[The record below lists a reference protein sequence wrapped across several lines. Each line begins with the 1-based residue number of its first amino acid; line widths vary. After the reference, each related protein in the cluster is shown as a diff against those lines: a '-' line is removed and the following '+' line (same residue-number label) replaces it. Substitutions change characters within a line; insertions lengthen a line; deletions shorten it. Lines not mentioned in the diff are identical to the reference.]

1 MKKGIWRRRAFAFL
15 VAVAMVIPQGVYAAE
30 TGENEA
36 PKDVVTDEVPEKV
49 HVDGCTLA
57 PDHEGDCV
65 TAPERVHEEG
75 CTLAPDHEGDCVTE
89 PARVHEEGC
98 TLAPDHEGD
107 CVTEPEESTE
117 EPERVHEDGC
127 VLPSDH
133 EGECEVEEKEEM
145 PAKAPLAEGTIYV
158 SSTGDDET
166 ADGSEGQ
173 PYASLAAAVAAAQD
187 GATIVVMDNITVT
200 ECARIEDKNITINGN
215 GNTITRGEGFATI
228 SDNYRS
234 WYNPAMIEVTT
245 PLEQGATLR
254 LENIILD
261 DAGRHSRVDKDLGD
275 IVENTIFGQATN
287 TTGDNTK
294 IVQDAIVAAYG
305 TDNATAEIILDEG
318 TVLKDFGGMSA
329 VRVTGGATLTMKEK
343 SKICDEAVTNR
354 EKGDTGSIGPVGA
367 VWVQGTTAIME
378 KDAVIDNVVGRAFC
392 VDGTTGDGVSING
405 IISDIKADTDMWQGT
420 TGIAV
425 HGRGDSDIVLKADC
439 QIKDFNVNA
448 SQGSAVGIYGS
459 DLDMQDGATIDNIK
473 GISAVY
479 MDDLNNDYKHKALIN
494 GVVSNVENNP
504 VMRSWYGHIEIGS
517 TGVVKDCV
525 SKENALKDGQV
536 LYTNNGSR
544 YTIKGQIIDN
554 KGTAIYIANQS
565 GARPEVT
572 MEEGAVISGTK
583 TAAFIGGVAVRVNN
597 GSLFTMNGGTISNN
611 TTGVQVSGKEEARF
625 YDVEFIMNGGTISDN
640 GTGIS
645 YTIAGKSK
653 VELNAGAII
662 RNRTSYQISATG
674 GSAKDANE
682 YIFIAPGV
690 LQGNKSVNL
699 NFGSITLDD
708 NYPAVSFGQPNNT
721 PKIDVQEAATVKG
734 QEKNEDWKVA
744 GSGLWFRTQESSDLH
759 FTVNRPY
766 SVDKGIG
773 LYAAYV
779 PVSEDGTAVTGDVT
793 FVELENKEKIDITLK
808 GLTQGQ
814 AYALYFVTTGV
825 YYLTVTPADL
835 TIYMGGE
842 DGYEGIVV
850 DNEGHI
856 KTSNS
861 LPEPGFI
868 FDLPKGITDAGTITF
883 KEINSGKTW
892 IVVPYDGKSD
902 RVYKLVPAEKQDPV
916 RVEFTKA
923 DGTKVVSDQ
932 FKVGDALNQTLD
944 MSIYKGNV
952 GDVRVFVNNVEQT
965 GVQIKNQTG
974 KLHVRGTTSQVEYA
988 DISEQPNLSEGK
1000 PAVTAE
1006 ATTTFTINEG
1016 DVLASKEGVALLFD
1030 GIIENTTSESNR
1042 SNLLKERA
1050 KEELQNSYDNYAFDL
1065 KYLDLVDRHN
1075 GNTWVKASND
1085 VTVYWPYP
1093 EGTDK
1098 TTDFELL
1105 HFEDLHRDMSSNEV
1119 AGDIANC
1126 TVNPVTFTKLDD
1138 HIEFKIG
1145 SGGFSPFALVW
1156 EGEESEGGGSSSGG
1170 GHTSNT
1176 YYVRYHNDDETEK
1189 DGKFIPG
1196 ETVTVK
1202 GNVFTAPVGKTLAGW
1217 SLEEDGK
1224 VDYKVG
1230 DTFRMPGSSVD
1241 LYAVWKDAE
1250 TESHSAYISGYP
1262 DGTVGPDKTITRA
1275 EAATMFYNLLADK
1288 TGDAKTFTDIPAN
1301 QWYAKAVMT
1310 LAGKG
1315 VISGY
1320 PDGTFKPDASITRA
1334 EFVTMAMNFA
1344 NAEKGTACSF
1354 PDVPQ
1359 NMWYY
1364 GAIAGAT
1371 QNGWI
1376 SGYPDGTFGPDRYI
1390 TRAEVTSVINRME
1403 NRAADMSFMLDH
1415 LDELRT
1421 FSDLSFGHWAYGSM
1435 MEAANGHDYT
1445 RADENCYESWVDIH

>member
-1 MKKGIWRRRAFAFL
+1 MKKGLWKRRAFAFL
-15 VAVAMVIPQGVYAAE
+15 VAAAMVIPQGVYAAE

-36 PKDVVTDEVPEKV
+36 SENAITEEVLERVHEEGCILAPDHEGNCVTTPTENVEETQPEKV
-49 HVDGCTLA
+49 HVEGCILA

-65 TAPERVHEEG
+65 TEQESVHEEG
-75 CTLAPDHEGDCVTE
+75 CTLAPDHEGDCVTA
-89 PARVHEEGC
+89 PAEK
-98 TLAPDHEGD
+98 
-107 CVTEPEESTE
+107 TEDEQ
-117 EPERVHEDGC
+117 PEREHEDGC
-127 VLPSDH
+127 ILPSDH
-133 EGECEVEEKEEM
+133 EGECEVEEM
-145 PAKAPLAEGTIYV
+145 PLRAPKA
-158 SSTGDDET
+158 GDTLTVGENGNYD
-166 ADGSEGQ
+166 
-173 PYASLAAAVAAAQD
+173 SLAAAVAEANESEETD
-187 GATIVVMDNITVT
+187 ITIELLSDIDAT
-200 ECARIEDKNITINGN
+200 ECARLTDNAGVHKNITINGK
-215 GNTITRGEGFATI
+215 GHTITRGDEFKTI
-228 SDNYRS
+228 SDNNRS
-234 WYNPAMIEVTT
+234 WYNPAMIEVTV
-245 PLEQGATLR
+245 PKGKGVTLR
-254 LENIILD
+254 LENIVLD
-261 DAGRHSRVDKDLGD
+261 DAGLHEGAIFAQADK
-275 IVENTIFGQATN
+275 N
-287 TTGDNTK
+287 DNTAK
-294 IVQDAIVAAYG
+294 VQDAIVAAYG
-305 TDNATAEIILDEG
+305 TPNATAEIILGEG
-318 TVLKDFGGMSA
+318 AILKDFGGMSA
-329 VRVTGGATLTMKEK
+329 VRVTGGATLTME
-343 SKICDEAVTNR
+343 SGSEIYDDNIDDR
-354 EKGDTGSIGPVGA
+354 INGDKGSNGPAGA
-367 VWVQGTTAIME
+367 VWVQGTHVVMNE
-378 KDAVIDNVVGRAFC
+378 DAEIHDVVGRAFY
-392 VDGTTGDGVSING
+392 VDGGSAEING
-405 IISDIKADTDMWQGT
+405 IISNIKADTDMWQGI

-425 HGRGDSDIVLKADC
+425 HGRGESNITLKSEC
-439 QIKDFNVNA
+439 QIINFDANA
-448 SQGSAVGIYGS
+448 SQGSLLGMYAS
-459 DLDMQDGATIDNIK
+459 NLDMQDGSIIENIK
-473 GISAVY
+473 GIGAVY
-479 MDDLNNDYKHKALIN
+479 MDDMGKDYSHKALIN
-494 GVVSNVENNP
+494 GTVSNVENNP
-504 VMRSWYGHIEIGS
+504 VMRSWYGHIEIGP

-525 SKENALKDGQV
+525 SEDGWKDGQV

-544 YTIKGQIIDN
+544 YTIRGRIINN

-565 GARPEVT
+565 GGRPEVV

-583 TAAFIGGVAVRVNN
+583 GAGLLGSGVAVRVNN
-597 GSLFTMNGGTISNN
+597 GSLFTMNGGTIEKNGVGVEVTGKTGFKGVQFVMNGGTISNN
-611 TTGVQVSGKEEARF
+611 TSGVKYTVTGESIVQL
-625 YDVEFIMNGGTISDN
+625 NGGTISDN
-640 GTGIS
+640 G
-645 YTIAGKSK
+645 
-653 VELNAGAII
+653 
-662 RNRTSYQISATG
+662 TSYQISATG

-682 YIFIAPGV
+682 NIFIASDV
-690 LQGNKSVNL
+690 LQGKKSVYL
-699 NFGSITLDD
+699 SFGTITLDD
-708 NYPAVSFGQPNNT
+708 TYPAVSLGQPNSTLKNS
-721 PKIDVQEAATVKG
+721 VQGAATAKG
-734 QEKNEDWKVA
+734 QEKNEVWQIA
-744 GSGLWFRTQESSDLH
+744 GSGLWFRTQESSDFH

-766 SVDKGIG
+766 SVYKGIG
-773 LYAAYV
+773 LYVAYV
-779 PVSEDGTAVTGDVT
+779 PVSEDGTTVTSDVT
-793 FVELENKEKIDITLK
+793 FVELENKENIDITLN
-808 GLTQGQ
+808 GLTPGQ

-842 DGYEGIVV
+842 DGYEGTVV
-850 DNEGHI
+850 DDEGHI

-868 FDLPKGITDAGTITF
+868 FDLPKGITDAGKITF
-883 KEINSGKTW
+883 KESDSGKTW
-892 IVVPYDGKSD
+892 TVEPYDGVSD
-902 RVYKLVPAEKQDPV
+902 HVYKLVPATNQDPV

-923 DGTKVVSDQ
+923 DGSKVISDQ
-932 FKVGDALNQTLD
+932 FNVGEALNQTLD
-944 MSIYKGNV
+944 MSIYKGDV
-952 GDVRVFVNNVEQT
+952 GDIRVWVDNVEKT

-988 DISEQPNLSEGK
+988 DISEQPTLSEGK

-1006 ATTTFTINEG
+1006 AGTKFTINEG
-1016 DVLASKEGVALLFD
+1016 DVLASEEGIALLFD
-1030 GIIENTTSESNR
+1030 GIIENTASESNR

-1050 KEELQNSYDNYAFDL
+1050 KEELQNAYDNYAFDL

-1085 VTVYWPYP
+1085 VTIYWPYP

-1105 HFEDLHRDMSSNEV
+1105 HFEDLHRDMSSNDV

-1126 TVNPVTFTKLDD
+1126 TVSPVTFTKLDD

-1156 EGEESEGGGSSSGG
+1156 EGEESDGGSSSGG
-1170 GHTSNT
+1170 SHTSNT

-1202 GNVFTAPVGKTLAGW
+1202 GNVFTAPVGKVLAGW

-1288 TGDAKTFTDIPAN
+1288 TGDAKTFTDVPAN

-1403 NRAADMSFMLDH
+1403 NRAADMSFMMDH

-1445 RADENCYESWVDIH
+1445 RADQNSYESWVDIH

>member
-1 MKKGIWRRRAFAFL
+1 MKKGLWKRRAFAFL
-15 VAVAMVIPQGVYAAE
+15 VAAAMVIPQGVYAAE

-36 PKDVVTDEVPEKV
+36 SENAITEEVLERVHEEGCILAPDHEGNCVTTPTENVEETQPEKV
-49 HVDGCTLA
+49 HVEGCILAPDHEGDCVTEQESVHEDGCTLA

-65 TAPERVHEEG
+65 TAPAEK
-75 CTLAPDHEGDCVTE
+75 
-89 PARVHEEGC
+89 
-98 TLAPDHEGD
+98 
-107 CVTEPEESTE
+107 TE
-117 EPERVHEDGC
+117 EEQPEREHEDGC
-127 VLPSDH
+127 ILPSDH
-133 EGECEVEEKEEM
+133 EGECEVEEM
-145 PAKAPLAEGTIYV
+145 PLRAPKA
-158 SSTGDDET
+158 GDTLTVGENGDY
-166 ADGSEGQ
+166 D
-173 PYASLAAAVAAAQD
+173 SLAAAVAEANKSQETD
-187 GATIVVMDNITVT
+187 ITIELLNDIDAT
-200 ECARIEDKNITINGN
+200 ECARITDEAEVHKNITINGN
-215 GNTITRGEGFATI
+215 GNTITRGEDFKTI
-228 SDNYRS
+228 QDDARS
-234 WYNPAMIEVTT
+234 TYNPAMIEVTA
-245 PLEQGATLR
+245 PQGKGVTLR
-254 LENIILD
+254 LENIFLD
-261 DAGRHSRVDKDLGD
+261 DAGKHEGEVFAQAISGDVPEGEVKDN
-275 IVENTIFGQATN
+275 V
-287 TTGDNTK
+287 K
-294 IVQDAIVAAYG
+294 YVQDAIVAGYG
-305 TDNATAEIILDEG
+305 NGNDTAEIILGEG
-318 TVLKDFGGMSA
+318 AVLKNFGGMSA
-329 VRVTGGATLTMKEK
+329 VRVTGGATLTMESG
-343 SKICDEAVTNR
+343 SKICDDTVTDR
-354 EKGDTGSIGPVGA
+354 IKGDTGSNGSAGA
-367 VWVQGTTAIME
+367 VWVQGTHVDME
-378 KDAVIDNVVGRAFC
+378 KDAKIYDVTGRAFY
-392 VDGTTGDGVSING
+392 VDGGSADIDG
-405 IISDIKADTDMWQGT
+405 IISNIKADKDMWQGMA
-420 TGIAV
+420 GIAV

-439 QIKDFNVNA
+439 QVKDFNVNA
-448 SQGSAVGIYGS
+448 SQGSVVGMYGS
-459 DLDMQDGATIDNIK
+459 DLDMKDGATIDNIK

-479 MDDLNNDYKHKALIN
+479 MDDFNNDYQHKALIN
-494 GVVSNVENNP
+494 GTVSNVENNP
-504 VMRSWYGHIEIGS
+504 VMRSWYGHIEIGP

-525 SKENALKDGQV
+525 SEDGWKDGQV

-544 YTIKGQIIDN
+544 YTIRGHIINN

-565 GARPEVT
+565 GGRPEVV

-583 TAAFIGGVAVRVNN
+583 SAALLGSGVAVRVNN
-597 GSLFTMNGGTISNN
+597 GSLFTMNGGTIEKNGVGVEV
-611 TTGVQVSGKEEARF
+611 TGKTGFKGVQFV
-625 YDVEFIMNGGTISDN
+625 MNGGTISNNTSGVKYTVTGESIVQLNGGAISDN
-640 GTGIS
+640 G
-645 YTIAGKSK
+645 
-653 VELNAGAII
+653 
-662 RNRTSYQISATG
+662 TSYQISATG

-682 YIFIAPGV
+682 NIFIASDV
-690 LQGNKSVNL
+690 LQGKKSVYL
-699 NFGSITLDD
+699 SFGTITLDD
-708 NYPAVSFGQPNNT
+708 TYPAVSLGQPNSTLKNS
-721 PKIDVQEAATVKG
+721 VQGAATAKG
-734 QEKNEDWKVA
+734 QEKNEVWQIA
-744 GSGLWFRTQESSDLH
+744 GSGLWFRTQESSDFH

-766 SVDKGIG
+766 SVYKGIG
-773 LYAAYV
+773 LYVAYV
-779 PVSEDGTAVTGDVT
+779 PVSEDGTTVTSDVT
-793 FVELENKEKIDITLK
+793 FVELENKENIDITLN
-808 GLTQGQ
+808 GLTPGQ

-842 DGYEGIVV
+842 DGYEGTVV
-850 DNEGHI
+850 DDEGHI

-868 FDLPKGITDAGTITF
+868 FDLPKGITDAGKITF
-883 KEINSGKTW
+883 KESDSGKTW
-892 IVVPYDGKSD
+892 TVEPYDGVSD
-902 RVYKLVPAEKQDPV
+902 HVYKLVPATNQDPV

-923 DGTKVVSDQ
+923 DGSKVISDQ
-932 FKVGDALNQTLD
+932 FNVGEALNQTLD
-944 MSIYKGNV
+944 MSIYKGDV
-952 GDVRVFVNNVEQT
+952 GDIRVWVDNVEKT

-988 DISEQPNLSEGK
+988 DISEQPTLSEGK

-1006 ATTTFTINEG
+1006 AGTKFTINEG
-1016 DVLASKEGVALLFD
+1016 DVLASEEGIALLFD
-1030 GIIENTTSESNR
+1030 GIIENTASESNR

-1050 KEELQNSYDNYAFDL
+1050 KEELQNAYDNYAFDL

-1085 VTVYWPYP
+1085 VTIYWPYP

-1119 AGDIANC
+1119 AGNIANC
-1126 TVNPVTFTKLDD
+1126 TVSPVTFTKLDN

-1156 EGEESEGGGSSSGG
+1156 EGEESDGGSSSGG
-1170 GHTSNT
+1170 SHTSNT

-1202 GNVFTAPVGKTLAGW
+1202 GNVFTAPVGKVLAGW

-1288 TGDAKTFTDIPAN
+1288 TSDAKTFTDVPAN

-1334 EFVTMAMNFA
+1334 EFVAMAMNFA

-1403 NRAADMSFMLDH
+1403 NRAADMSFMMDH

-1421 FSDLSFGHWAYGSM
+1421 FSDLGFGHWAYGSM

-1445 RADENCYESWVDIH
+1445 RADQNSYESWVDIH

>member
-1 MKKGIWRRRAFAFL
+1 MKKGLWKRRAFAFL
-15 VAVAMVIPQGVYAAE
+15 VAAAMVIPQGVYAAE
-30 TGENEA
+30 TEGHETLENVSTE
-36 PKDVVTDEVPEKV
+36 EVPEKV
-49 HVDGCTLA
+49 HEEGCVLA

-65 TAPERVHEEG
+65 TTPAENTEEQPERVHEEG
-75 CTLAPDHEGDCVTE
+75 CVLAPDHEGECETE
-89 PARVHEEGC
+89 QMPMR
-98 TLAPDHEGD
+98 APEAGE
-107 CVTEPEESTE
+107 VFVVKENA
-117 EPERVHEDGC
+117 G
-127 VLPSDH
+127 
-133 EGECEVEEKEEM
+133 EGEYESL
-145 PAKAPLAEGTIYV
+145 KAAIDAANKSEATEITIELQ
-158 SSTGDDET
+158 SDIT
-166 ADGSEGQ
+166 A
-173 PYASLAAAVAAAQD
+173 
-187 GATIVVMDNITVT
+187 T
-200 ECARIEDKNITINGN
+200 ECARIIDKNITINGN
-215 GNTITRGEGFATI
+215 GYIVTRGNDFKTI
-228 SDNYRS
+228 SDNSRS

-245 PLEQGATLR
+245 PGEQGASLTL
-254 LENIILD
+254 
-261 DAGRHSRVDKDLGD
+261 VDITLNDGGKYQGD
-275 IVENTIFGQATN
+275 VFAQAAS
-287 TTGDNTK
+287 GDNTK
-294 IVQDAIVAAYG
+294 NVQDAIVAAYG
-305 TDNATAEIILDEG
+305 TSNATAKIILGEG
-318 TVLKDFGGMSA
+318 AVLKDFGGMSA
-329 VRVTGGATLTMKEK
+329 VRVTGGATLTMESG
-343 SKICDEAVTNR
+343 SKICDDIVTDR
-354 EKGDTGSIGPVGA
+354 KKGGSGSVGPAGA
-367 VWVQGTTAIME
+367 VWVQGTDVVMNEGAEIC
-378 KDAVIDNVVGRAFC
+378 DVVGRAFY
-392 VDGTTGDGVSING
+392 VDGGSADIDG
-405 IISDIKADTDMWQGT
+405 IISNIKADTDMWQGT
-420 TGIAV
+420 AGIAV
-425 HGRGDSDIVLKADC
+425 HGRGNSDITLKSDC
-439 QIKDFNVNA
+439 QIKDINANA
-448 SQGSAVGIYGS
+448 SQGSLLGMYAS
-459 DLDMQDGATIDNIK
+459 DLDMQDGSIIKNIN

-479 MDDLNNDYKHKALIN
+479 MDDIGQDYKHTALIN
-494 GVVSNVENNP
+494 GTVSNVENNP
-504 VMRSWYGHIEIGS
+504 VMRSWYGHIEIGP

-525 SKENALKDGQV
+525 SEDGWKDGQV

-544 YTIKGQIIDN
+544 YTIRGQIINN

-565 GARPEVT
+565 GGRPEVV
-572 MEEGAVISGTK
+572 MEEPAVISGTK
-583 TAAFIGGVAVRVNN
+583 SAALLGSGVAVRVNN
-597 GSLFTMNGGTISNN
+597 GSLFTMNGGTIEKNGVGVEV
-611 TTGVQVSGKEEARF
+611 TGKTEHKGVQ
-625 YDVEFIMNGGTISDN
+625 FIMNGGTISNNTSGVKYTVTGESIVQLNGGTISDN
-640 GTGIS
+640 G
-645 YTIAGKSK
+645 
-653 VELNAGAII
+653 
-662 RNRTSYQISATG
+662 TSYQISATG
-674 GSAKDANE
+674 GSAKDKNE
-682 YIFIAPGV
+682 YIYINENV
-690 LQGNKSVNL
+690 LQGKKSVNL
-699 NFGSITLDD
+699 SFGTITLDD
-708 NYPAVSFGQPNNT
+708 KYPAVSLGQPNSN
-721 PKIDVQEAATVKG
+721 PKVDVQTVAVAKG
-734 QEKNEDWKVA
+734 QEKNEEWKVV
-744 GSGLWFRTQESSDLH
+744 GNGLWFCTQTSTDLH

-766 SVDKGIG
+766 YVDKGIG

-779 PVSEDGTAVTGDVT
+779 PVSEDGTVVTGDVT
-793 FVELENKEKIDITLK
+793 FVELENKENIDIALK
-808 GLTQGQ
+808 GLTPEQ
-814 AYALYFVTTGV
+814 AYAMYFVTTGV

-842 DGYEGIVV
+842 DGYEGVV
-850 DNEGHI
+850 DDNTGHI
-856 KTSNS
+856 TASES

-868 FDLPKGITDAGTITF
+868 FDLPKGITDASSIVF

-892 IVVPYDGKSD
+892 RVEPYDGVSD
-902 RVYKLVPAEKQDPV
+902 LVFKLVPAEKQEPV

-932 FKVGDALNQTLD
+932 FNVGEALNQTLD

-952 GDVRVFVNNVEQT
+952 GDVRVYVNDVEQT

-974 KLHVRGTTSQVEYA
+974 KLHVRGTTSKVQYA
-988 DISEQPNLSEGK
+988 DIAEQPNLSEGK

-1006 ATTTFTINEG
+1006 AGTTFTINEG
-1016 DVLASKEGVALLFD
+1016 NVFASNEGVALLFD

-1050 KEELQNSYDNYAFDL
+1050 KEELKNSYDNYAFDL

-1098 TTDFELL
+1098 TTEFELL

-1119 AGDIANC
+1119 AGDIADC
-1126 TVNPVTFTKLDD
+1126 TVSPVEFTKLDN

-1156 EGEESEGGGSSSGG
+1156 EGEESDGGSSSGG
-1170 GHTSNT
+1170 GSHTSNT
-1176 YYVRYHNDDETEK
+1176 YYVRYHNDDDTER

-1202 GNVFTAPVGKTLAGW
+1202 GNVFTAPVGKMLAGW
-1217 SLEEDGK
+1217 SLEEGGK
-1224 VDYKVG
+1224 VDYKAG

-1288 TGDAKTFTDIPAN
+1288 NGDAKTFTDVPAN
-1301 QWYAKAVMT
+1301 QWYAKAVTT

-1320 PDGTFKPDASITRA
+1320 PDGTFKPNAPITRA

-1344 NAEKGTACSF
+1344 DADKGTACSF

-1403 NRAADMSFMLDH
+1403 NRAADMSFMMDH
-1415 LDELRT
+1415 LNELRT

-1445 RADENCYESWVDIH
+1445 RADQNSYESWVDIH